1 MTIFI
6 LDSVTD
12 FYLMCHDIK
21 EPTKSNFHLRRL
33 LSTVQVCSSHPVAE
47 GPGTVWKI
55 RAARA
60 SCTPS
65 DPPILPSWLLYD
77 STKQIEDIFWEFQ
90 PFTQINNSSL
100 SDDKFQSSTVG
111 RRLITSMENSSIGT
125 LSLQTVVCLN
135 PTIHNF
141 LDVK

>member
-1 MTIFI
+1 MKQMLMYHQSTKPECYLEKAKEIILTIFI

-12 FYLMCHDIK
+12 FYLMCHDMK
-21 EPTKSNFHLRRL
+21 EPTKSNLHLKRL

-77 STKQIEDIFWEFQ
+77 STK
-90 PFTQINNSSL
+90 
-100 SDDKFQSSTVG
+100 
-111 RRLITSMENSSIGT
+111 
-125 LSLQTVVCLN
+125 
-135 PTIHNF
+135 
-141 LDVK
+141 